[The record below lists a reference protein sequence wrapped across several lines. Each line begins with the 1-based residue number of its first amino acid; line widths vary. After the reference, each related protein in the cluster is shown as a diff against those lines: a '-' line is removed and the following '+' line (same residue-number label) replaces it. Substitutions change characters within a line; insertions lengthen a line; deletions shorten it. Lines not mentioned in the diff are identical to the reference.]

1 MSPTLTIL
9 LFLYSLLS
17 GSGLIAFL
25 RAARRTSEDW
35 DQHPAIQRMEQ
46 ALRYSSASA
55 RNDVPSQVPSRAN

>member
-25 RAARRTSEDW
+25 RAARRTNEDW
-35 DQHPAIQRMEQ
+35 DQHPAIQRMER
-46 ALRYSSASA
+46 ALHYSSAAA
-55 RNDVPSQVPSRAN
+55 RNDVPSQVPSRAS